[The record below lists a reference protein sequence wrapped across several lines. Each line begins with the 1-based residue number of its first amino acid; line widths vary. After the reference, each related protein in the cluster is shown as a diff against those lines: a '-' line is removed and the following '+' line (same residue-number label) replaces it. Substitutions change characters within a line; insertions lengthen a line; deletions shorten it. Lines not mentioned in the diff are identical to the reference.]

1 MTIELNMIQTLA
13 IAIGAY
19 FLGSFLKNKISI
31 LEKFC
36 IPSPV
41 IGGLIFAI
49 FTLILRQT
57 NIAVVNLDTTLQD
70 PFMLVF
76 FTTIGLGASFKMI
89 KEGGKKVIL
98 FFISALTL
106 VILQDILGISIS
118 KAIGADPLLGLI
130 AGSVTMTGGHG
141 TGVTWGALFETNYGL
156 AGASTIAMASATFGL
171 ICGSLLGGPIGRKLI
186 MKNKLECNN
195 SNLNLDS
202 DEAVIDVIETDDN
215 DIMDTKS
222 LFNTLSII
230 FIAMGLGTVLEKVF
244 TSFGITLPSYIDAMI
259 IACIIVNVGES
270 TGKFKINTKCTDTLG
285 SIGLNVFL
293 SMALISLKLWELQ
306 EVAGP
311 LVILLAGQAILMG
324 FFSYFITYRLMGKDY
339 DAAVIAAGH
348 CGFGMGA
355 TPNAMANMDAVTSK
369 FGPSPTAYFVL
380 PVVGAFLIDF
390 SNSLIITFFTNIL

>member
-1 MTIELNMIQTLA
+1 MTLELNMIQTLA

-19 FLGSFLKNKISI
+19 FLGSFLKSKISI

-57 NIAVVNLDTTLQD
+57 NVAVVKLDTTLQD

-89 KEGGKKVIL
+89 KAGGKKVIL
-98 FFISALTL
+98 FFLAAITL
-106 VILQDILGISIS
+106 VVIQDVLGVTIA
-118 KAIGADPLLGLI
+118 KAIGTNPLLGLI

-141 TGVTWGALFETNYGL
+141 TGATWGALFENNYGL
-156 AGASTIAMASATFGL
+156 VGASTIAMASATFGL
-171 ICGSLLGGPIGRKLI
+171 ICGSLMGGPIGRRLI
-186 MKNKLECNN
+186 MKNKLQCSNA
-195 SNLNLDS
+195 NLNS
-202 DEAVIDVIETDDN
+202 ASSEAAVDVTAEDNSDVI
-215 DIMDTKS
+215 DTKS

-230 FIAMGLGTVLEKVF
+230 FIAMGLGTILESIF
-244 TSFGITLPSYIDAMI
+244 TKLGITLPSYIDAMI
-259 IACIIVNVGES
+259 IACIIVNVGEK
-270 TGKFKINTKCTDTLG
+270 TGKFKINKKCTDTLG
-285 SIGLNVFL
+285 TIGLNVFL
-293 SMALISLKLWELQ
+293 SMALISLRLWELQ

-311 LVILLAGQAILMG
+311 LVILLVGQALLMG
-324 FFSYFITYRLMGKDY
+324 LFSYFITYKLMGKDY
-339 DAAVIAAGH
+339 DAAVMSAGH